1 MPLNTPQLSYHK
13 KQKADFLYMLLAAL
27 FIASLVTTNLIAN
40 KFITVDLGFK
50 TFIIS
55 AGTLPY
61 PITFLITDILSEI
74 YGKKKTTRIVVA
86 GFISSIFVLGVLWAG
101 SQFNAID
108 NSPVNNATYDTVFA
122 NSWKVIFSSMTAY
135 LLAQFTDLK
144 LYHFWKKLTNGK
156 HLWLRNNGSTILSQL
171 VDTTLV
177 VGVLFIGTMSFSEM
191 SSLIIDG
198 WFFKVLFALI
208 DTPILYL
215 VVTLIKK
222 HFGLTLNQEITQ

>member
-1 MPLNTPQLSYHK
+1 MPLNTVLLSNQK
-13 KQKADFLYMLLAAL
+13 KQQADFLYMLLAAL

-74 YGKKKTTRIVVA
+74 YGKKKTTRIVIA
-86 GFISSIFVLGVLWAG
+86 GFISSVFVLAVLWAG
-101 SQFNAID
+101 SQFNAIE
-108 NSPVNNATYDTVFA
+108 NSPVNNLTYNTVFA

-144 LYHFWKKLTNGK
+144 LYHFWKKLTHGK

-177 VGVLFIGTMSFSEM
+177 VFVLFVGSMSISEM
-191 SSLIIDG
+191 TSLITDG
-198 WFFKVLFALI
+198 WMFKVIFALI
-208 DTPILYL
+208 DTPFLYL
-215 VVTLIKK
+215 AVKLIQK
-222 HFGLTLNQEITQ
+222 HFGLTTQQELSH